1 MDLET
6 LPDELLFGILEFLS
20 TAHLFRAFYGLNRRF
35 DTLLLEHFRIH
46 GLDFRSISQHDFDT
60 ICRYHLPL
68 IVGQVTSLHL
78 SEAYDTPE
86 QAHYFLEHGF
96 ALRQFTGLRSLSL
109 QHFISIKK
117 INKILSECCHLPNLT
132 HLKLDD
138 CHCWFDHTGEDTV
151 IDIIW
156 SLPKLIYCSLN
167 IKIADQVHFTLPT
180 VISFSIKYLII
191 SCVQCLAW
199 SIPYLFEYTPH
210 LRYYKG
216 YFNALNYGFISS
228 PISSAITLD
237 LCFLS
242 VKPNMIENIL
252 EHMPNLRQLT
262 VHMKDEA
269 CIDGHQWEHIIRN
282 YLPKL
287 KWFKLNM
294 KIKSI
299 SNKEQEVDRLLDS
312 FRDRFWLEEHRWFV
326 RCHWNLDGNE
336 IKLCTLPYAF
346 DYFCSDFPLISK
358 STHPRGEDYSSYDC
372 VRFFRYKSILSEK
385 SALSDFHFS
394 NVEQLDITLPVDD
407 QFWAIIPKFD
417 KLTSLNV
424 SFKSNHETCQS
435 QLQLILD
442 RAMRLHSLR
451 FNN

>member
-60 ICRYHLPL
+60 ICRHHLPL

-117 INKILSECCHLPNLT
+117 INKILSECCHLTNLT

-199 SIPYLFEYTPH
+199 SIPYLFEYTPY

-287 KWFKLNM
+287 KRFKFNM
-294 KIKSI
+294 EIKSI

-312 FRDRFWLEEHRWFV
+312 FRNRFWLEEHCWFV

-358 STHPRGEDYSSYDC
+358 STHPRGENYSSYD
-372 VRFFRYKSILSEK
+372 
-385 SALSDFHFS
+385 
-394 NVEQLDITLPVDD
+394 
-407 QFWAIIPKFD
+407 
-417 KLTSLNV
+417 
-424 SFKSNHETCQS
+424 
-435 QLQLILD
+435 
-442 RAMRLHSLR
+442 
-451 FNN
+451 